1 MDNLVEVL
9 VEQAFKSQKEQI
21 DNLKQEVELLRK
33 DNESKQ
39 EQIDDLKT
47 LNSLFD
53 EEFRKLKGLMS
64 SLLGEEEAD
73 QNEESN
79 IMEEYKFGT
88 RNAQ

>member
-33 DNESKQ
+33 DNERKQ

-53 EEFRKLKGLMS
+53 EEFKRLKGLMY
-64 SLLGEEEAD
+64 SLSGEEEVD
-73 QNEESN
+73 QKEEPN

-88 RNAQ
+88 RDAQ

>member
-33 DNESKQ
+33 DNERKQ

-53 EEFRKLKGLMS
+53 EEFKKLKGLMY
-64 SLLGEEEAD
+64 SLSGEEEVD
-73 QNEESN
+73 QKEEPN

-88 RNAQ
+88 GDAQ